1 MTSVFS
7 PIKEPAR
14 ERVKPQTQ
22 SVHVS
27 RYVRE
32 SRGKS
37 ESTTRSFVGGDGG
50 GRASTSQTARSVVV
64 ATSERGERHCIALRR
79 RHRPRIRVYALQ
91 NVQRRCFF
99 IHTHTQTLGDP
110 VTHSP
115 LRHFLSGLPFSRIRC
130 VTIRISASLS
140 APRLSYPV
148 PCPFP
153 PLSLERDMCVGD
165 SRLERHPRAWTST
178 SLGNGLFP
186 VPEGISSDMSTK
198 GESLPRLFNPAP
210 SWISYRRH
218 EIRNVSF
225 GGSLGA
231 AWLQLGYRIS
241 WRLFTY
247 FSSSRLFVVADSGRY
262 ARTGDGS

>member
-1 MTSVFS
+1 MKVG
-7 PIKEPAR
+7 E
-14 ERVKPQTQ
+14 
-22 SVHVS
+22 
-27 RYVRE
+27 
-32 SRGKS
+32 S

-130 VTIRISASLS
+130 VTIRISASLR

-148 PCPFP
+148 PYPFP
-153 PLSLERDMCVGD
+153 LLSLERDMCVGD

-178 SLGNGLFP
+178 SLGTGC
-186 VPEGISSDMSTK
+186 S
-198 GESLPRLFNPAP
+198 R
-210 SWISYRRH
+210 YRRGSPATCRRKAKVCLVYSTPLH
-218 EIRNVSF
+218 LGYLTADTRLGMLVSE
-225 GGSLGA
+225 A
-231 AWLQLGYRIS
+231 AWGQLGCSLVIGSRGGCLHIFLHPGCLLLPTLEGMRERVTDRKQNSKSRI
-241 WRLFTY
+241 
-247 FSSSRLFVVADSGRY
+247 
-262 ARTGDGS
+262 